1 MGQFGAREGVGD
13 FAGTV
18 SVNKSDLEKA
28 EENAEKVYS
37 KSEGIQEH
45 DLVFGNV
52 RRAHTL
58 SCVRFFA
65 TPWTSPPGSS
75 IHGIFQA
82 RI

>member
-1 MGQFGAREGVGD
+1 MAI
-13 FAGTV
+13 
-18 SVNKSDLEKA
+18 DLEKT

-45 DLVFGNV
+45 DLIFGNV
-52 RRAHTL
+52 RHARTL

-65 TPWTSPPGSS
+65 NPWTSPPGST

-82 RI
+82 RIQE